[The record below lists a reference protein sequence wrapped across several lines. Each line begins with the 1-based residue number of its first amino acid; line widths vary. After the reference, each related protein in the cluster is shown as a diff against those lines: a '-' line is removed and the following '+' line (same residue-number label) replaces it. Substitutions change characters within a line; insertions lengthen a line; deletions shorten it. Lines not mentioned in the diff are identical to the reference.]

1 MKHIQRGFAL
11 LAASLLCATPLSAGM
26 ANPPV
31 PQPTDPTTT
40 GAPAAETARTAEEI
54 TDDALIIDYPYPE
67 WSEIPIVLRND
78 EAQHFFWAE
87 GQLRF
92 SNKEEGVLTATLT
105 ADKPSTFVY
114 EFATST
120 KEAYCTVYID
130 NEKVRT
136 ITGTQ
141 CNTGL
146 YYANRFFEELTPGD
160 HSIRLVFN
168 MENVEFNAYSYSA
181 IGTIGAIASPAI
193 EVNLLEPGSLGTE
206 VLYNVDHLLDVRD
219 LKVKGQ
225 MNETDWEHIKM
236 MKNLCSLDLSEAQ
249 TTEVPASAFENRSH
263 PFLHR
268 VVLPEGI
275 KKIGNNA
282 FNRSFIEEINFP
294 NTLENIGDYAF
305 STSAITSA
313 ILPDATLK
321 LGECI
326 FNYCASLKKAS
337 LPTKLTKLPNAM
349 FHYCHLLADC
359 PLPAGLE
366 SIGNYAFKFCYQ
378 YSPAFPESLTSIG
391 NDAFLGSGIKEA
403 QLGHS
408 HVTSIGNGAFTECDS
423 LVYVELPSCY
433 STFDNGLYFNSC
445 PKLETIVL
453 KSPTVVEGDI
463 DTSLAQITL
472 RVPDYLVNAYKL
484 DDFWYN
490 SKAIEGFSTT
500 EVKEWT
506 ISRPLVLSARDRFEG
521 CPDVN
526 IVGQGSL
533 KVNGSRKMKLNNLYY
548 ETNGDDVA
556 QTTQLWS
563 NCDSISVEGALDAG
577 YYVTKN
583 RWYFISL
590 PFNFRPA
597 DIAVPEGAQYALR
610 RYDGG
615 ARATSGTGQ
624 SWTDVEEDETVAAGT
639 GFIFQASQDGW
650 YGFHALDDAA
660 KQYVA
665 ANKEFAKALA
675 ANPSDVA
682 ADRGWNLVG
691 NPYQTYYNIHRLNF
705 TAPITLWNTGSRTY
719 EAYSIIDDD
728 VALQPGQA
736 FFVQCPD
743 EVESISFP
751 LEGRQLTAEI
761 ESQTAANQMGPGHG
775 GSTRLLLDLSLAC
788 GELADRTRVV
798 LNDAAE
804 EAYEPACDA
813 AKFMSDATDVPQL
826 YSLGADGTRYAI
838 NERPEGDGTVR
849 LGFRA
854 GSDGSYTLR
863 LTRHGGCRAWLTDLK
878 TGTTADLA
886 AADYHFTAEAGTDE
900 TRFVLAVGADATTG
914 IGSATATEPLGVT
927 ATQGGIAIEGQGT
940 ATVYGADGRT
950 LGTYDVQGYRT
961 VSLPAGIYVVH
972 TPQGSVKV
980 TVNQ

>member
-11 LAASLLCATPLSAGM
+11 LAASLLCTTPLSAGM

-31 PQPTDPTTT
+31 PQPTAPTTT

-78 EAQHFFWAE
+78 EAQHFHWGDGLLCFDDT
-87 GQLRF
+87 
-92 SNKEEGVLTATLT
+92 EEGVLTATLT
-105 ADKPSTFVY
+105 TDKPATFVY
-114 EFATST
+114 SLYAGGNPSSF
-120 KEAYCTVYID
+120 TVYID
-130 NEKVRT
+130 DEKVRT
-136 ITGTQ
+136 VDGYQCPNIGT
-141 CNTGL
+141 N
-146 YYANRFFEELTPGD
+146 YSNRYFEELAPGQ
-160 HSIRLVFN
+160 HTIRIVFYK
-168 MENVEFNAYSYSA
+168 EAEGGYRQYSA
-181 IGTIGAIASPAI
+181 LTDMGAITSPAI
-193 EVNLLEPGSLGTE
+193 EVSLLEPGSLGTE

-249 TTEVPASAFENRSH
+249 TTEVPAHAFENRSH

-268 VVLPEGI
+268 IVLPEGV
-275 KKIGNNA
+275 KSIGANA
-282 FNRSFIEEINFP
+282 FYNSYIEEVNFP
-294 NTLENIGDYAF
+294 STLESIGSSAF
-305 STSAITSA
+305 ANSGITA
-313 ILPDATLK
+313 AMLPDATLT
-321 LGECI
+321 LGGRI
-326 FNYCASLKKAS
+326 FDYCFSLKKAS
-337 LPTKLTKLPNAM
+337 LPGGLTKIPDETFRNC
-349 FHYCHLLADC
+349 YTLAEC
-359 PLPAGLE
+359 PLPAALE
-366 SIGNYAFKFCYQ
+366 TIGNGVFANCKP
-378 YSPAFPESLTSIG
+378 YSPELPESLTAIG
-391 NDAFLGSGIKEA
+391 NDAFNGSGIREVR
-403 QLGHS
+403 LGNS
-408 HVTSIGNGAFTECDS
+408 HVTSVGDGAFRECDS
-423 LVYVELPSCY
+423 LVYVEYPPCY
-433 STFDNGLYFNSC
+433 SAIGNGIHFYDC

-533 KVNGSRKMKLNNLYY
+533 KVNGTRKMALGNVYY
-548 ETNGDDVA
+548 ETNGNDVA
-556 QTTQLWS
+556 QTAQLWS
-563 NCDSISVEGALDAG
+563 NCDSISIEGALDAG

-650 YGFHALDDAA
+650 YSFHALDDAA

-761 ESQTAANQMGPGHG
+761 ESQTATNQMGPGHG

-813 AKFMSDATDVPQL
+813 AKFMSDAADVPQL

-886 AADYHFTAEAGTDE
+886 AADYHFTAEEGTDE
-900 TRFVLAVGADATTG
+900 ARFVLAVGADATTG

-950 LGTYDVQGYRT
+950 LGTYDVQGRRT